1 MAAFDFLAATGR
13 YSAKDVHRM
22 NMRHAFIIEPFL
34 KDLGG
39 ARVLD
44 LAAHDGR
51 WSYALAAAGA
61 LEVIGVEVRPEL
73 VSQFSDMPQDGHA
86 AKVELRVGDLFDA
99 LQNYVREEQTFDVI
113 AIYGVLYHV
122 MDHFLLLRRVTA
134 LRPKLVIVDSEF
146 ITGSSPMIQ
155 MVRERTD
162 NPLNA
167 IEATANQEVTM
178 VGIPSVGA
186 MEAMADVL
194 GYRCFWLDWEAVAPG
209 QRVGL
214 SDYYRDA
221 RKRRRTCYLRPK

>member
-1 MAAFDFLAATGR
+1 MAAFDFLGTTGR

-22 NMRHAFIIEPFL
+22 NMRHSFIIEPFL
-34 KDLGG
+34 TDLDG
-39 ARVLD
+39 AKVLD

-61 LEVIGVEVRPEL
+61 RQVIGVEARPEL
-73 VSQFSDMPQDGHA
+73 VAKFSDMPHDA
-86 AKVELRVGDLFDA
+86 PASKVELVVADLFDA
-99 LQNYVREEQTFDVI
+99 LQDYVREEQTFDVV

-134 LRPKLVIVDSEF
+134 LRPKLVIIDSEF
-146 ITGSSPMIQ
+146 ITGNSPMVQ

-194 GYRCFWLDWEAVAPG
+194 GYRCFWLDWEAVSAD
-209 QRVGL
+209 QRAGL
-214 SDYYRDA
+214 SDYFRNA